1 MLIWSLLVAKAKVGF
16 AASSSKDSEAVQS
29 SWKRVVKILL
39 VVGIMSVAQLKLD
52 PSSPKTNQ
60 PSGRMLEATLKSNEN
75 AYSFQDLLQ
84 ESIDQWKTDKS
95 LKKKVLGSS

>member
-16 AASSSKDSEAVQS
+16 AASSSKDSDAVQS

-52 PSSPKTNQ
+52 PSSPKVNPT
-60 PSGRMLEATLKSNEN
+60 SGRMLQATEATLRSNEN

-84 ESIDQWKTDKS
+84 
-95 LKKKVLGSS
+95 

>member
-16 AASSSKDSEAVQS
+16 AASSSKDSETVQS

-52 PSSPKTNQ
+52 PNSTKANQ
-60 PSGRMLEATLKSNEN
+60 TSGRMLQASQPSLRSNEN

-84 ESIDQWKTDKS
+84 
-95 LKKKVLGSS
+95 

>member
-29 SWKRVVKILL
+29 SWKRVVKILV

-52 PSSPKTNQ
+52 PSSQKANQ
-60 PSGRMLEATLKSNEN
+60 TSGRMLQATETNLRSNEN

-84 ESIDQWKTDKS
+84 
-95 LKKKVLGSS
+95 

>member
-1 MLIWSLLVAKAKVGF
+1 MLIWSLFVAKAKVGF

-52 PSSPKTNQ
+52 TSSPKANQ
-60 PSGRMLEATLKSNEN
+60 PSGRMLQSSQPTLRSNEN

-84 ESIDQWKTDKS
+84 
-95 LKKKVLGSS
+95 

>member
-16 AASSSKDSEAVQS
+16 AASSSKDSDAVQS

-52 PSSPKTNQ
+52 PSSPKAN
-60 PSGRMLEATLKSNEN
+60 PSSGRMLQATEATLRSNEN

-84 ESIDQWKTDKS
+84 
-95 LKKKVLGSS
+95 